1 MFGDAPLVQRE
12 VLASGP
18 DHVWV
23 DGRPVH
29 AQQIAH
35 VTPVVGER
43 LLLQDVPHLDRNGAT
58 DSVN

>member
-1 MFGDAPLVQRE
+1 MQRE

-43 LLLQDVPHLDRNGAT
+43 LLLLDVPHLDRNGAT